1 MLFAPLAVMALA
13 ASSSPEVGSVAPD
26 FTARD
31 SDGNSYSLSQL
42 VKDRTVVLAFFVK
55 AFTGG

>member
-1 MLFAPLAVMALA
+1 MLLAPLALMALA

-26 FTARD
+26 FTAQD
-31 SDGNSYSLSQL
+31 TDGHSVSLSKL
-42 VKDRTVVLAFFVK
+42 VKDRSVVLAFFSK